1 MQLKEEHIKILKN
14 VLRNDIAIEKEQLKR
29 LEALKNKLNDKD
41 FMEKLLSTNHFEE
54 RIRLN
59 YRTIMLTGKTIE
71 QLIEP
76 LTNIKIDYTK
86 VHIDYIPIKHKEIE
100 K

>member
-29 LEALKNKLNDKD
+29 LEAIKNKLNDKD

-54 RIRLN
+54 RIEELKLKEE
-59 YRTIMLTGKTIE
+59 ILKVLEGK
-71 QLIEP
+71 
-76 LTNIKIDYTK
+76 
-86 VHIDYIPIKHKEIE
+86 
-100 K
+100 

>member
-54 RIRLN
+54 RIEELKLKEE
-59 YRTIMLTGKTIE
+59 IL
-71 QLIEP
+71 
-76 LTNIKIDYTK
+76 K
-86 VHIDYIPIKHKEIE
+86 VLKGNKEV
-100 K
+100 

>member
-54 RIRLN
+54 RI
-59 YRTIMLTGKTIE
+59 E
-71 QLIEP
+71 QLKLKEEI
-76 LTNIKIDYTK
+76 LK
-86 VHIDYIPIKHKEIE
+86 VLEDNKEV
-100 K
+100 

>member
-54 RIRLN
+54 RI
-59 YRTIMLTGKTIE
+59 E
-71 QLIEP
+71 QLK
-76 LTNIKIDYTK
+76 L
-86 VHIDYIPIKHKEIE
+86 KEEILNVLE
-100 K
+100 GK

>member
-41 FMEKLLSTNHFEE
+41 FMEKLLSTNHFKQRLEE
-54 RIRLN
+54 LKLKEEIL
-59 YRTIMLTGKTIE
+59 
-71 QLIEP
+71 
-76 LTNIKIDYTK
+76 KILEGN
-86 VHIDYIPIKHKEIE
+86 KEV
-100 K
+100 

>member
-29 LEALKNKLNDKD
+29 LEAIKNKLNDKD

-54 RIRLN
+54 RI
-59 YRTIMLTGKTIE
+59 E
-71 QLIEP
+71 QLKLKEEI
-76 LTNIKIDYTK
+76 LK
-86 VHIDYIPIKHKEIE
+86 VLKGNKEV
-100 K
+100 

>member
-29 LEALKNKLNDKD
+29 LEALKNKLNGED

-54 RIRLN
+54 RI
-59 YRTIMLTGKTIE
+59 E
-71 QLIEP
+71 QLKLKEEI
-76 LTNIKIDYTK
+76 LK
-86 VHIDYIPIKHKEIE
+86 VLEGK
-100 K
+100 

>member
-41 FMEKLLSTNHFEE
+41 FIEKLLSTNHFKQRLEE
-54 RIRLN
+54 LKLKEEIL
-59 YRTIMLTGKTIE
+59 
-71 QLIEP
+71 
-76 LTNIKIDYTK
+76 K
-86 VHIDYIPIKHKEIE
+86 VLEGNKEV
-100 K
+100 

>member
-41 FMEKLLSTNHFEE
+41 FVEKLLSTNHFKQRLEE
-54 RIRLN
+54 LKLKEEILKV
-59 YRTIMLTGKTIE
+59 LE
-71 QLIEP
+71 V
-76 LTNIKIDYTK
+76 IKK
-86 VHIDYIPIKHKEIE
+86 SF
-100 K
+100 

>member
-41 FMEKLLSTNHFEE
+41 FVEKLLSTNHFKQRLEE
-54 RIRLN
+54 LKLKEEILN
-59 YRTIMLTGKTIE
+59 VLEGK
-71 QLIEP
+71 
-76 LTNIKIDYTK
+76 
-86 VHIDYIPIKHKEIE
+86 
-100 K
+100 

>member
-41 FMEKLLSTNHFEE
+41 FMEKLLSTNHFKQRLEE
-54 RIRLN
+54 LKLKEEIL
-59 YRTIMLTGKTIE
+59 
-71 QLIEP
+71 
-76 LTNIKIDYTK
+76 K
-86 VHIDYIPIKHKEIE
+86 VLEGNKEVFLDFLFFY
-100 K
+100 KKWY

>member
-41 FMEKLLSTNHFEE
+41 FVEKLLSTNHFKQ
-54 RIRLN
+54 RL
-59 YRTIMLTGKTIE
+59 E
-71 QLIEP
+71 QLK
-76 LTNIKIDYTK
+76 L
-86 VHIDYIPIKHKEIE
+86 KEEILNVLE
-100 K
+100 GK